1 MGEPTCDKYIW
12 EDINIFFQSYF
23 VPCSKHT
30 CVTNVVNHVLFAL
43 VILIILGFLFSYA
56 TKSSPPF
63 IICLFFA
70 TIHAVYWY
78 YAYSVENKTSKTLKE
93 KFSVPNFPDIPNV
106 PASPDEI
113 LEETI
118 GSSATYPTAKNP
130 FMNVLVDEIKYNPT
144 RSPAAPMTDLSVNMS
159 LEDFFHTQFVND
171 PTDVFGRSQSQ
182 RQFYTTPST
191 SVPNDQGSYQDW
203 LYKIPGKTCKEGGR
217 EACMPGTDGGAL
229 PWINV
234 NP

>member
-1 MGEPTCDKYIW
+1 MGEPICDKYIW
-12 EDINIFFQSYF
+12 EDINIFLQSYY
-23 VPCSKHT
+23 VACSKHT
-30 CVTNVVNHVLFAL
+30 CVTNIVNHVLFAL
-43 VILIILGFLFSYA
+43 IILTILGFVFSYA
-56 TKSSPPF
+56 SNTSVPL

-70 TIHAVYWY
+70 TVHAIYWY
-78 YAYSVENKTSKTLKE
+78 FAYNREKSQIITVKE
-93 KFSVPNFPDIPNV
+93 KFQNSELPNFPSIPN
-106 PASPDEI
+106 SPDGI
-113 LEETI
+113 VEETI
-118 GSSATYPTAKNP
+118 GSTATYPTAKNP

-144 RSPAAPMTDLSVNMS
+144 RAPAATITEPSVNMS
-159 LEDFFHTQFVND
+159 LDDFFHTQFVND

-191 SVPNDQGSYQDW
+191 TVPNDQTSYQNW

-229 PWINV
+229 PWLNV